1 MIPSP
6 PGDAPHRPVRRRI
19 ARTLLGIL
27 VVLPAGAACG
37 GGSGSPGP
45 EPPAPVD
52 GPAAELPVGAE
63 PEVVRDAPTP
73 ELGPESESRGTPWSE
88 ETLRSLTLRQK
99 VGQMIMPWVLGDFAP
114 EGTEEH
120 DRILEMIERQEVGG
134 VLMSVGSPTEVAVKL
149 NDLQSHSR
157 IPLLV
162 ASDLENGAGFRFH
175 GAVHLPGA
183 IPLGGATDYP
193 PLMAVGA
200 TGNPG
205 YAYEVGRVTAV
216 EARALGIHVPF
227 APVVDVNNNPANP
240 IINSRSF
247 GEDPQSVARM
257 GAAFVRGVQDYG
269 AVATAKHFP
278 GHGDTETDSH
288 MELPVIG
295 VDRARLDS
303 VELVPF
309 RAAIR
314 AGVGAVMTAH
324 LAVPEL
330 TGSRTTPATLSR
342 PILTDLLR
350 RELGFRGLVFTDAL
364 DMDGI
369 DRNFERGEVAVGAVE
384 AGADVV
390 LMPPEPEVALQALL
404 DAVAA
409 GRIPESRIDAS
420 VLRILRTKEALG
432 LHRDPYVEIEA
443 VPRKVGIPE
452 HRELAREIA
461 ERSITLLR
469 NDRDLLPL
477 TGSRRSRV
485 LSVTYRRRSD
495 LLAGRSMDRALRE
508 VYPRLETVTL
518 DPDTPEA
525 SYDRLGRRAR
535 FADMVVVSIYV
546 HAASYQGEV
555 AVPDEV
561 RRFIEDLRYRR
572 IPHAVVSFGSPYL
585 LSEFPDV
592 QAYMLA
598 WGGSVASQRAAAD
611 ALFGRIPIRGS
622 LPTRIPPSFA
632 IGDGIVLEPKVV
644 RTDGG

>member
-1 MIPSP
+1 MIFSP

-19 ARTLLGIL
+19 ARTLIALL
-27 VVLPAGAACG
+27 VLLPAGAACG
-37 GGSGSPGP
+37 HGSSSGAADP
-45 EPPAPVD
+45 EPPAPSEAPGEGLSV
-52 GPAAELPVGAE
+52 PAAPELAG
-63 PEVVRDAPTP
+63 DAPTP
-73 ELGPESESRGTPWSE
+73 ALGPGIEDRGPSWSE

-149 NDLQSHSR
+149 NDLQGHSR

-227 APVVDVNNNPANP
+227 APVLDVNNNPENP

-247 GEDPQSVARM
+247 GEDPQAVARM

-350 RELGFRGLVFTDAL
+350 REMGFRGLVFTDAL

-420 VLRILRTKEALG
+420 VL
-432 LHRDPYVEIEA
+432 
-443 VPRKVGIPE
+443 
-452 HRELAREIA
+452 
-461 ERSITLLR
+461 
-469 NDRDLLPL
+469 
-477 TGSRRSRV
+477 
-485 LSVTYRRRSD
+485 
-495 LLAGRSMDRALRE
+495 
-508 VYPRLETVTL
+508 
-518 DPDTPEA
+518 
-525 SYDRLGRRAR
+525 
-535 FADMVVVSIYV
+535 
-546 HAASYQGEV
+546 
-555 AVPDEV
+555 
-561 RRFIEDLRYRR
+561 
-572 IPHAVVSFGSPYL
+572 
-585 LSEFPDV
+585 
-592 QAYMLA
+592 
-598 WGGSVASQRAAAD
+598 
-611 ALFGRIPIRGS
+611 
-622 LPTRIPPSFA
+622 
-632 IGDGIVLEPKVV
+632 
-644 RTDGG
+644 